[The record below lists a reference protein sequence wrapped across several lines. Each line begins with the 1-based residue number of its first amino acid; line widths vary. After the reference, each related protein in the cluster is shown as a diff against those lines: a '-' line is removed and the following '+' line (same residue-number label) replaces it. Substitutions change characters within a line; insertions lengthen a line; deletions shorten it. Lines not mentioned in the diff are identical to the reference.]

1 MHAVALLASAFLVLA
16 PLGSPAFAQAKKGP
30 SPSAAPTVRYFQFSG
45 DLLGETPIDAFL
57 KEERQGARVVSAL
70 LDVCYAIPN
79 AEARRDRFAVNLKV
93 EGDKLTGSGQSQE
106 EKTAVTVNLT
116 RKQSGTT
123 FSFTGFITQGQTR
136 NEVKSTEN
144 TDMSEDEFRD
154 NQPAEELI
162 VAEPADFTEV
172 SPGSIA
178 LRVKRESLMAVVNA
192 LKTQK
197 AAVEFDG
204 LTAGCPTLR
213 SGEHVVRADIEPEQA
228 AALVGKLKA
237 LPGVVNA
244 GWTNGDYIIDNAV
257 RIEQAG
263 WRGADGKL
271 DRAKLAS
278 SVADSV
284 AKALAA
290 KVEAAA
296 WDAAS
301 GELSL
306 KLVRANQAAPQLNLT
321 DVFEF
326 VAAVGPEKPG
336 GNGALVVWLKY
347 NSLETI
353 DRGPEPRLKL
363 TSVSSEREGSIVNL
377 EEIMRALARDLNG
390 QYWNPASGA
399 WQ

>member
-1 MHAVALLASAFLVLA
+1 MES
-16 PLGSPAFAQAKKGP
+16 
-30 SPSAAPTVRYFQFSG
+30 
-45 DLLGETPIDAFL
+45 
-57 KEERQGARVVSAL
+57 
-70 LDVCYAIPN
+70 
-79 AEARRDRFAVNLKV
+79 
-93 EGDKLTGSGQSQE
+93 
-106 EKTAVTVNLT
+106 
-116 RKQSGTT
+116 
-123 FSFTGFITQGQTR
+123 
-136 NEVKSTEN
+136 
-144 TDMSEDEFRD
+144 
-154 NQPAEELI
+154 
-162 VAEPADFTEV
+162 
-172 SPGSIA
+172 SI
-178 LRVKRESLMAVVNA
+178 
-192 LKTQK
+192 
-197 AAVEFDG
+197 
-204 LTAGCPTLR
+204 
-213 SGEHVVRADIEPEQA
+213 
-228 AALVGKLKA
+228 
-237 LPGVVNA
+237 
-244 GWTNGDYIIDNAV
+244 
-257 RIEQAG
+257 
-263 WRGADGKL
+263 
-271 DRAKLAS
+271 RAKLAS

-284 AKALAA
+284 ARALAA

-326 VAAVGPEKPG
+326 IAAVGPEKPG